1 MFFELL
7 SKLIL
12 LAYRQNLHE
21 NSLNIAAHDD
31 IKIELLFQDFPG

>member
-1 MFFELL
+1 MFFERL

-21 NSLNIAAHDD
+21 DGLSIAAHDD
-31 IKIELLFQDFPG
+31 IKIELLFQDFLG